1 MKVIKSDSNAIVFKQ
16 GTYEFTLTYDKSNN
30 SIKLIETSGIND
42 LVVRPESSNS
52 ILFLMQDERK
62 NLVRFITNRFNKYS
76 KKNGNA
82 ALCQM
87 CALVVVRWKEDE
99 SEETALISFSGL
111 NGDSLNAE
119 NILFHVD
126 TLDEFIDL
134 FMPDNGE
141 DFQIIQFNQFII

>member
-1 MKVIKSDSNAIVFKQ
+1 MKITQSDSNTIVFKQ
-16 GTYEFTLTYDKSNN
+16 GTYEFTLTYDKSRN
-30 SIKLIETSGIND
+30 SIKLMETSGIND
-42 LVVRPESSNS
+42 LVVRPESANS
-52 ILFLMQDERK
+52 IMLLMQDERK

-87 CALVVVRWKEDE
+87 CAEVVVKWNDNE

-111 NGDSLNAE
+111 YDEDPNDE

-141 DFQIIQFNQFII
+141 DFQIIQFNQFTI

>member
-1 MKVIKSDSNAIVFKQ
+1 MKTTYIDADTIVFQQ
-16 GTYEFTLTYDKSNN
+16 GTYEFTLTYDKSRNA
-30 SIKLIETSGIND
+30 IKMIETSGTND
-42 LVVRPESSNS
+42 LLVRPETSNS
-52 ILFLMQDERK
+52 ISILMQNERQ
-62 NLVRFITNRFNKYS
+62 NLVRMITSRFNKYS

-87 CALVVVRWKEDE
+87 CAEVVVKWNHDK

-111 NGDSLNAE
+111 DEDDPNDE

-141 DFQIIQFNQFII
+141 DFQIIQFNQFTI

>member
-1 MKVIKSDSNAIVFKQ
+1 MKVTKSDSNTIVFKQ

-30 SIKLIETSGIND
+30 SIKLIETSGINN
-42 LVVRPESSNS
+42 LVIRPESSNS

-111 NGDSLNAE
+111 DGDDPNDE
-119 NILFHVD
+119 NIIFHVD

-134 FMPDNGE
+134 FMPDNGV

>member
-1 MKVIKSDSNAIVFKQ
+1 MKITHTDSDTIVFKQ
-16 GTYEFTLTYDKSNN
+16 GTYEFTLAYDKSRNA
-30 SIKLIETSGIND
+30 IKLIETSGMND
-42 LVVRPESSNS
+42 LVVRPESANS
-52 ILFLMQDERK
+52 IMLLMQDERK
-62 NLVRFITNRFNKYS
+62 NLVRSITNSFNKYS

-87 CALVVVRWKEDE
+87 CAEVVVKWKDDE

-111 NGDSLNAE
+111 YDEDPNDE
-119 NILFHVD
+119 NILFYVD

-141 DFQIIQFNQFII
+141 DFQIIQFNQFTI

>member
-1 MKVIKSDSNAIVFKQ
+1 MKITQSDSNTIVFKQ
-16 GTYEFTLTYDKSNN
+16 GTYEFTLTYDKSRN
-30 SIKLIETSGIND
+30 SIKLMETSGIND
-42 LVVRPESSNS
+42 LVVRPESANS
-52 ILFLMQDERK
+52 IMLLMQDERK
-62 NLVRFITNRFNKYS
+62 NLVRFITNRFNKFS

-87 CALVVVRWKEDE
+87 CAEVVVKWNDDE

-111 NGDSLNAE
+111 NEEDPNDE

-141 DFQIIQFNQFII
+141 DFQIIQFNQFTI

>member
-1 MKVIKSDSNAIVFKQ
+1 MKITQSDSNTIVFKQ
-16 GTYEFTLTYDKSNN
+16 GTYEFTLTYDKSRN
-30 SIKLIETSGIND
+30 SIKLMETSGIND
-42 LVVRPESSNS
+42 LVVRPESANS
-52 ILFLMQDERK
+52 IMLLMQDERK
-62 NLVRFITNRFNKYS
+62 NLVRFITNRFNKFS

-87 CALVVVRWKEDE
+87 CAEVVVKWNDDE

-111 NGDSLNAE
+111 DEEDPNDE

-141 DFQIIQFNQFII
+141 DFQIIQFNQFTI